1 MKCFNV
7 TDSVAL
13 TPYADMRLGE
23 AATRA
28 PHLPALSDSDLQ
40 LVADIDERPQR
51 EHASRAVARKA
62 FHENFGDLLPIIAA
76 FKQEGAGLLPGL
88 ASRLREARLHTGRA
102 RNAYPPVRRVIATAI
117 GVNIGALAT
126 VLAASLSIAA
136 VLICSTIAFS
146 MLLQRAEFPSEQASL
161 MEVLPMTAAVVL
173 ASFWAISTALSTT
186 SSWVR
191 RGCFPHLG
199 IGLSIA
205 GVAATLVFIRQI
217 ALASP
222 ESFTDGHAVSWFQ
235 LLASTACLEG
245 VAMAGAKYALTSSLS
260 EMLKATYEDHGLV
273 THAMAAEA
281 RALDEHEAALSVYL
295 QCSALE
301 AQLQMGLQ
309 TLEEQAVSRTD
320 ALRTVRLQQLRAS
333 QPSRRTELS
342 ASQET
347 ENHSSN
353 GFTHPKPR

>member
-28 PHLPALSDSDLQ
+28 PQLPKLSDNDLK

-62 FHENFGDLLPIIAA
+62 FHEKFGDLLPNIAA
-76 FKQEGAGLLPGL
+76 FKQEAAGLLPGL
-88 ASRLREARLHTGRA
+88 ASRLREARQHTGRT

-126 VLAASLSIAA
+126 VLAASLSIAS
-136 VLICSTIAFS
+136 VLIASSIAFT
-146 MLLQRAEFPSEQASL
+146 MLLQRAEFPSEQASV

-199 IGLSIA
+199 IGLSVA

-217 ALASP
+217 SLASP
-222 ESFTDGHAVSWFQ
+222 ESFTVGHAVSWFQ
-235 LLASTACLEG
+235 LLGSTACLEG

-260 EMLKATYEDHGLV
+260 ELLKATYDDHGLV

-281 RALDEHEAALSVYL
+281 RALDEHEAAHSVFV
-295 QCSALE
+295 QCGTLE
-301 AQLQMGLQ
+301 AQLQMALQ
-309 TLEEQAVSRTD
+309 TLEEEAVSRTD
-320 ALRTVRLQQLRAS
+320 ALRTVRLQQLRAA
-333 QPSRRTELS
+333 QPHGRAEPHDSY
-342 ASQET
+342 ET
-347 ENHSSN
+347 DNQSPN
-353 GFTHPKPR
+353 GFSHPKPR